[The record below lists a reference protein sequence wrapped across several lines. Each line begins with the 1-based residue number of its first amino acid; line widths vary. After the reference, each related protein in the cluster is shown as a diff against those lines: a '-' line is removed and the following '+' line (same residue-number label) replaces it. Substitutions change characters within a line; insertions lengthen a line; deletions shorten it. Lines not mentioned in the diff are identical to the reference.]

1 MSKVGRARRKTRIL
15 NREGE
20 QQEDEAPAPDR
31 LSYTVV
37 VDGAET
43 QSSQHNHLAGLIA
56 EEWLDMTM
64 LFTRASCI
72 LPKRLKLEV
81 EDVQKHLLSSEL
93 QYQL

>member
-31 LSYTVV
+31 LSCTA

-81 EDVQKHLLSSEL
+81 EDVHK
-93 QYQL
+93 